1 MKVFEAKTLLS
12 EATDRA
18 KEYKELRT
26 QMVNLRKALKSVAD
40 LSDSEFSGKG
50 ASNIKAFYHD
60 HVGVTDQWIDYIDM
74 KIAFFNSI
82 AGAAEDKGLS
92 DAYIEESF
100 LEHELENAH
109 KKSKSIMSEQKKAMK
124 DILNDIDNILPLNL
138 FSTETFKDEL
148 ADANDKRKKT
158 LEKLDALDE
167 DLKTEYAMSE
177 PNEQFIKS
185 DFQKLQEA
193 TGKGKNATPIHYNA
207 KAYRESDIHKKK
219 GDIEKRTEAYLKI
232 KKEEAKE
239 REIEKLKERLK
250 NYDYADADEFYEM
263 AKTIGYENLTAE
275 QQRYF
280 TQIENTRELEAG
292 FKGVAVGLYDSGKD
306 AVVGLWDMVT
316 DPGGTVEA
324 ITGAMAHPI
333 KTYEAISAAIEE
345 SYQKDMVNGDT
356 YSRARWVSY
365 AVGTVVTSIVGTKG
379 VGAVSKT
386 GTAAKVTTKVKTA
399 ASKSAT
405 AQKAI
410 TVSKQTV
417 DHIKQKVNTGIEVSK
432 KHVKTK
438 LNQIGDLTLAD
449 ILPYHPRHD
458 LVPAG
463 VPYNAVNGVTLKE
476 GLQKFAKVIL
486 PKPYGT
492 SSSGRRTP
500 APHVPP
506 VTVKYGEHFARWS
519 RKKVLKP
526 NIIYKTKE
534 GYTYTTDNYGRIT
547 SVKADLQ
554 LGEAKR
560 NQYAQTNAG
569 KPQDRKPDD
578 DGGHLIATQFK
589 GSGQFDNIV
598 PMNSQINRSGGRWYE
613 MEQEWAKA
621 LKEEPPQKVN
631 VNIKA
636 IYKGDSLRPDK
647 FIVKYRIGDAD
658 FEKVTLK
665 NQSGG

>member
-60 HVGVTDQWIDYIDM
+60 HVSVTDQWIDYIDM

-100 LEHELENAH
+100 LEHELANAH

-124 DILNDIDNILPLNL
+124 DILNDIDDILPLDL

-158 LEKLDALDE
+158 LDKLDALDE
-167 DLKTEYAMSE
+167 DLKTEYALSE

-275 QQRYF
+275 QQRYL

-316 DPGGTVEA
+316 DPSGTVEA

-399 ASKSAT
+399 AGKSAT
-405 AQKAI
+405 ARKAI

-417 DHIKQKVNTGIEVSK
+417 DH
-432 KHVKTK
+432 VKTK
-438 LNQIGDLTLAD
+438 FNQIGDLTLAD

-598 PMNSQINRSGGRWYE
+598 PMNSQINRSGGKWYE

-621 LKEEPPQKVN
+621 LKEEPPETVSVQIEN
-631 VNIKA
+631 V
-636 IYKGDSLRPDK
+636 YQGDSLRPTLFK
-647 FIVKYRIGDAD
+647 VKYKVGDGRY
-658 FEKVTLK
+658 K
-665 NQSGG
+665 NMTIRNQAGG